1 MPARTNALR
10 KYTAK
15 RVRRRTSNLT
25 KTRFQ
30 APTARNQ
37 KRQILTN
44 AKAISRV
51 YKMLPSP
58 SYCDW
63 QLSGTHESLPNPGDG
78 YTNTTLATPLLDP
91 FSWNSVLRKDP
102 VVDQSSTTCVK
113 RMVINMRYFLQDS
126 TYTQM
131 SVFIVTLRKD
141 ASNRQID
148 LQPLTEK
155 DDFIYG
161 GENDWNV
168 RLNPS
173 VFKVHF
179 ARYIT
184 LTNNVLLGPSSL
196 SVGNPRQTYGKGQ
209 VTIPL
214 NVNIREPNGLPWK
227 SMQRFQLPP
236 RQRYY
241 LLSFQSTLTPAVGAP
256 SPARITYDVLATTY
270 NVG

>member
-1 MPARTNALR
+1 MPARVNALR

-15 RVRRRTSNLT
+15 RKSRRTSNLT

-63 QLSGTHESLPNPGDG
+63 QLFGAHESLPNAGDG
-78 YTNTTLATPLLDP
+78 YTNTILATPLLDP
-91 FSWNSVLRKDP
+91 FTWNAVLRKDP
-102 VVDQSSTTCVK
+102 VVNQSSTTCVK

-126 TYTQM
+126 IYSQM
-131 SVFIVTLRKD
+131 SIFVVTLRRD
-141 ASNRQID
+141 AANRQID
-148 LQPLTEK
+148 LQPLTEN

-173 VFKVHF
+173 VFKTHF

-184 LTNNVLLGPSSL
+184 LTNNVLLGKASV
-196 SVGNPRQTYGKGQ
+196 SVGNPQSTYGKGQ
-209 VTIPL
+209 ITIPL
-214 NVNIREPNGLPWK
+214 NMNIREPNGLPWK

-241 LLSFQSTLTPAVGAP
+241 LLSFQSTLTATTAA
-256 SPARITYDVLATTY
+256 SPARITYDCLSTTY